1 MKLSYALLLV
11 WMCCLAEWSDAQLP
25 QTSIYLFD
33 VVRTGKTWTLQ
44 HPKQIGSTKGYNNQ
58 PWFTPDG
65 NGLYYVRSLDTPN
78 TEIFYYHLNKKKSKR
93 ITRTKVPEYS
103 PKWMPDMNRLSCVRV
118 EEDKVTQHFYSYSLN
133 GKAPGLLHPGLTSI
147 GYYEWISMNEW
158 VSFELP
164 EPFYLVRH
172 LNSQR
177 RADTLAN
184 RVGRTFWYLRSKG
197 VLSFVDKSDSNHWK
211 IRVIDKSG
219 FKNPTPA
226 EPDNYTLLT
235 ETLPDEEDYCFMQDG
250 SLLMAHQGI
259 LYKKRNPF
267 KFKDSAWETLVDL
280 KQFGITKCYR
290 IALSPDN
297 TRLALVVYTGEKP

>member
-1 MKLSYALLLV
+1 MSCFIEKIQ
-11 WMCCLAEWSDAQLP
+11 AQLP
-25 QTSIYLFD
+25 QTGIYLFD
-33 VVRTGKTWTLQ
+33 VIRSGKTMDLQ
-44 HPKQIGSTKGYNNQ
+44 HPKRIGSTKGYNNQ

-65 NGLYYVRSLDTPN
+65 NGLYFVRSLDTLN
-78 TEIFYYHLNKKKSKR
+78 TEIFYYDLKKKKCKR
-93 ITRTKVPEYS
+93 ITRTWVPEYS

-118 EEDKVTQHFYSYSLN
+118 EDDKVTQHFYSYSLK

-147 GYYEWISMNEW
+147 GYYEWVSMNEW

-211 IRVIDKSG
+211 IRIIDKNG
-219 FKNPTPA
+219 FKNPSPS
-226 EPDNYTLLT
+226 EPEKYNLLS
-235 ETLPDEEDYCFMQDG
+235 ETLPGEEDYCFMQDG
-250 SLLMAHQGI
+250 SILMAHQGI
-259 LYKKRNPF
+259 IYRKKNPF
-267 KFKDSAWETLVDL
+267 KLVDAQWEPLFDL
-280 KQFGITKCYR
+280 KQFGITTCYR
-290 IALSPDN
+290 IALSADN
-297 TRLALVVYTGEKP
+297 TRLALVVYSGEKP